1 MQKKWKKQ
9 RHRKRRGV
17 TLRLSLCTLL
27 CAVCTFLK
35 IFGGIRPAP
44 WEPFGGTLETLTPFG
59 FALIPTSLNLSGY
72 KFDKFNDF
80 FICPALR
87 TQVLNQAKNFA
98 ACHFVHFPFTCLFYI
113 HGLRRV
119 DLISRR
125 PRTEP
130 VPFSG
135 ASRGLVPL
143 GSVVRWFCSTSDR
156 LKITRLRRTGG
167 NLYFS

>member
-1 MQKKWKKQ
+1 MQGGQ
-9 RHRKRRGV
+9 VFAPHRGSRSGGV
-17 TLRLSLCTLL
+17 GNIL
-27 CAVCTFLK
+27 A
-35 IFGGIRPAP
+35 
-44 WEPFGGTLETLTPFG
+44 PFG
-59 FALIPTSLNLSGY
+59 FALITTSLNLSGY

-156 LKITRLRRTGG
+156 LKITRLRRG
-167 NLYFS
+167 NCVKSILFGRKARYADFTL

>member
-1 MQKKWKKQ
+1 MGAV
-9 RHRKRRGV
+9 RGKFWNV
-17 TLRLSLCTLL
+17 
-27 CAVCTFLK
+27 
-35 IFGGIRPAP
+35 
-44 WEPFGGTLETLTPFG
+44 LTPFG
-59 FALIPTSLNLSGY
+59 FALITTSLNLSGY

-98 ACHFVHFPFTCLFYI
+98 ACHFFHFPFTCLFYI

-156 LKITRLRRTGG
+156 LKITRLRRENCVKSILFGRKARYADFT
-167 NLYFS
+167 L

>member
-1 MQKKWKKQ
+1 MGAV
-9 RHRKRRGV
+9 RGKFWNV
-17 TLRLSLCTLL
+17 
-27 CAVCTFLK
+27 
-35 IFGGIRPAP
+35 
-44 WEPFGGTLETLTPFG
+44 LTPFG
-59 FALIPTSLNLSGY
+59 FALITTSLNLSGY

-156 LKITRLRRTGG
+156 LKITRLRRENCVKSILFGRKARYADFT
-167 NLYFS
+167 L

>member
-1 MQKKWKKQ
+1 MQGGQ
-9 RHRKRRGV
+9 VFAPHLGSRSGGV
-17 TLRLSLCTLL
+17 GNIL
-27 CAVCTFLK
+27 A
-35 IFGGIRPAP
+35 
-44 WEPFGGTLETLTPFG
+44 PFG

-119 DLISRR
+119 DLISR
-125 PRTEP
+125 PTENGTRSI
-130 VPFSG
+130 FGSLAG
-135 ASRGLVPL
+135 FGSAWLRC
-143 GSVVRWFCSTSDR
+143 SVVLFHFRSPQNHKTTPHGREPLLFVEKR
-156 LKITRLRRTGG
+156 GTRVPTL
-167 NLYFS
+167 

>member
-1 MQKKWKKQ
+1 M
-9 RHRKRRGV
+9 
-17 TLRLSLCTLL
+17 
-27 CAVCTFLK
+27 
-35 IFGGIRPAP
+35 
-44 WEPFGGTLETLTPFG
+44 ETLTPFG

-125 PRTEP
+125 PITEP

-143 GSVVRWFCSTSDR
+143 GSVVRWTVPLPIASKSQDYAARAGTFTFRRKARHAGSHLVTNLFFSAEKR
-156 LKITRLRRTGG
+156 GTRI
-167 NLYFS
+167 